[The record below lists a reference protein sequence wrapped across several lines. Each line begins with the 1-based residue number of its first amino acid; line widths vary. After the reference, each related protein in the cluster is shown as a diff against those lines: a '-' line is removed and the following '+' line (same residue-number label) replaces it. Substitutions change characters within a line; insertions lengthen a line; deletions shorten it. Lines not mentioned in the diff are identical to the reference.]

1 MGRTRRRYE
10 TDLPD
15 LDQLVEALVTSAAR
29 AYGRE
34 DSAEFTRQIIV
45 TALRLLRDGTAQRDV
60 KLLNSALKELRH
72 SFRVFAPYE
81 RLRKVAVFGSAR
93 TRQDAPAWKQAF
105 AFAERIAREG
115 WMVITGA
122 GGGIMAAA
130 QGGAGREA
138 SFGVNIR
145 LPFEQ
150 AANEVIAGDAK
161 LINFRYFFTR
171 KVVFVKES
179 HAIALFPGGFGT
191 HDEGFEA
198 LTLIQTGKS
207 PIMPVVFVDEP
218 GGSYWTEWAEWLR
231 AHVAERGLI
240 SQRDLSLF
248 RVTDDVET
256 ATHEILNFYSNYHSS
271 RYVGDKLVLRLRQG
285 PNAEQLDA
293 LNREFADLV
302 HGGTIE
308 SSGPLAPEAGEFPQH
323 TRLTLLFNYRDMGRL
338 RELIDVVN
346 RYVPASAP
354 PPATA
359 PPSRSPSSASPKKPS
374 ATSRSSRARRA
385 LGCRRRGVGGGEIKR
400 SRVAL

>member
-15 LDQLVEALVTSAAR
+15 LDQLVDDLVERAAR

-45 TALRLLRDGTAQRDV
+45 TALRLLRDGAEQRDV

-81 RLRKVAVFGSAR
+81 QLRKVAIFGSAR
-93 TRQDAPAWKQAF
+93 TRPEAPAWKQAF

-150 AANEVIAGDAK
+150 AANDVIAGDAK

-171 KVVFVKES
+171 KVMFVKES

-198 LTLIQTGKS
+198 LTLIQTGKC

-218 GGSYWTEWAEWLR
+218 GGSYWAEWAEWLR
-231 AHVAERGLI
+231 SHMAERGLI
-240 SQRDLSLF
+240 SERDLSLF
-248 RVTDDVET
+248 RVTDDIDV
-256 ATHEILNFYSNYHSS
+256 AAHEILNFYSNYHSC
-271 RYVGDKLVLRLRQG
+271 RYVGEKLVLRLRQA
-285 PNAEQLDA
+285 PDAEQLDA
-293 LNREFADLV
+293 LNRGFADLV
-302 HGGTIE
+302 YGGAIE
-308 SSGPLAPEAGEFPQH
+308 ASGPLAQEGGEFPQH
-323 TRLTLLFNYRDMGRL
+323 VRLSLQFNHRDMGRL

-346 RYVPASAP
+346 GYVSASAP
-354 PPATA
+354 PPRDGTPLELPEQSLPADA
-359 PPSRSPSSASPKKPS
+359 ESD
-374 ATSRSSRARRA
+374 
-385 LGCRRRGVGGGEIKR
+385 EQD
-400 SRVAL
+400 

>member
-45 TALRLLRDGTAQRDV
+45 TALRLLRDGTEQRDV

-81 RLRKVAVFGSAR
+81 KLRKVAVFGSAR
-93 TRQDAPAWKQAF
+93 TREDAPAWKQAF

-150 AANEVIAGDAK
+150 RANEVIAGDHK

-171 KVVFVKES
+171 KVVFVKEA

-207 PIMPVVFVDEP
+207 PIAPVVFVDVP
-218 GGSYWTEWAEWLR
+218 GGSYWRDWEEWVR
-231 AHVAERGLI
+231 AQLAARRLVSEH
-240 SQRDLSLF
+240 DLGLF
-248 RVTDDVET
+248 RVTDDAAAAV
-256 ATHEILNFYSNYHSS
+256 HEILDFYSNYHSS
-271 RYVGDKLVLRLRQG
+271 RFVGERLVLRLRRA
-285 PNAEQLDA
+285 PDAEQLEA
-293 LNREFADLV
+293 LNRDFADLLV
-302 HGGTIE
+302 SGAIE
-308 SSGPLAPEAGEFPQH
+308 ASGPLAPERGEFPDYA
-323 TRLTLLFNYRDMGRL
+323 RLVLRFDRREMERL
-338 RELIDVVN
+338 RALIDVLNGFV
-346 RYVPASAP
+346 AESAP
-354 PPATA
+354 PPRDAGPLEVVELVL
-359 PPSRSPSSASPKKPS
+359 PPEAESA
-374 ATSRSSRARRA
+374 
-385 LGCRRRGVGGGEIKR
+385 EQE
-400 SRVAL
+400 

>member
-1 MGRTRRRYE
+1 MGKPRRRYE

-15 LDQLVEALVTSAAR
+15 LDQQIEDLVQSAAR

-45 TALRLLRDGTAQRDV
+45 TALRLLRDGAEQSDV

-81 RLRKVAVFGSAR
+81 HLRKVAVFGSAR
-93 TRQDAPAWKQAF
+93 TRESAPAWQQAF
-105 AFAERIAREG
+105 KFSERIAREG

-150 AANEVIAGDAK
+150 AANDVIAGDAK

-198 LTLIQTGKS
+198 LTLIQTGKR
-207 PIMPVVFVDEP
+207 PIVPIVFVDEP
-218 GGSYWTEWAEWLR
+218 GGSYWSEWAEWMR
-231 AHVAERGLI
+231 SHVAERGLI
-240 SQRDLSLF
+240 SERDLSLF

-256 ATHEILNFYSNYHSS
+256 AVREILNFYSNYHSC
-271 RYVGDKLVLRLRQG
+271 RFVADRLVLRLRQA
-285 PNAEQLDA
+285 PDAEQLDA
-293 LNREFADLV
+293 LNRDFADLV
-302 HGGTIE
+302 SQGAIE
-308 SSGPLAPEAGEFPQH
+308 ACGPLTQEAGEFPQH
-323 TRLTLLFNYRDMGRL
+323 ARLTLHFNHREMGLL
-338 RELIDVVN
+338 RTLIDVVN
-346 RYVPASAP
+346 GYVSASAP
-354 PPATA
+354 PPRDAGPLEMLEQSL
-359 PPSRSPSSASPKKPS
+359 PPEAESD
-374 ATSRSSRARRA
+374 
-385 LGCRRRGVGGGEIKR
+385 EQD
-400 SRVAL
+400 